1 MAALTADRNTPTRAG
16 NITVGQLAAA
26 VKVYAGAILMRNAA
40 GYLVPAT
47 TATGLVGVGRA
58 EQQVDNTSGSAGDL
72 TVNFRPGAFR
82 YANSAGGDELTIAD
96 IGTACYA
103 VDDQTVAKT
112 SDTSSRSLAGIL
124 VDVDD
129 LGVWVDFNE
138 ALTPVAVAAD
148 A

>member
-1 MAALTADRNTPTRAG
+1 MSALTADRNTPTRAG
-16 NITVGQLAAA
+16 NIALGQLAAG
-26 VKVYAGAILMRNAA
+26 VKVFAGAMLMRNVT

-47 TATGLVGVGRA
+47 TALDLVGVGRA
-58 EQQVDNTSGSAGDL
+58 EQQVDNTSGAAGDL
-72 TVNFRPGAFR
+72 TVNFRPGPFR

-96 IGTACYA
+96 IGKACYA

-112 SDTSSRSLAGIL
+112 SGAKLRSLAGIV

-138 ALTPVAVAAD
+138 ALTPVAFTTGA
-148 A
+148 